1 MNMKQIYQAGL
12 AASAIGLVITII
24 GLVMGN
30 PMLWQH
36 GFVFAAVA
44 FTIGAGYWPEL
55 KNYQFTI
62 WIITGFI
69 AAMIYGPKLTHWG
82 DLNIANKWIVI
93 FVIQA
98 TMFSMGT
105 KLSIQDFVGV
115 VKMPKAVFAGA
126 FCQFTIMPLL
136 GFTLTMVFDFPPEI
150 SMGIILVGS
159 CASGLSSNVMC
170 YIANANLA
178 LSVSVTAL
186 CTILSAI
193 VTPVWVKVLG
203 SSFVDINF
211 YAMIINV
218 IQIVIVPIG
227 AAILHDYLKN
237 YAKSKAK
244 LVFTVLSGLS
254 ALWIIYMLA
263 GGWQT
268 LFGNLQGNARSI
280 AGLTNFFA
288 AGILWAYV
296 YTYFTNIWPKISDL
310 MPAVSMTGIIFFTTT
325 AAANGRDNLVQVGL
339 LLVLAMTIHNIG
351 GYVVGYLVSRFVFR
365 LDEQSSRT
373 ISIEVGLQNG
383 GMASGLAAAMGK
395 LATVGLAAAVVT
407 PIGNVT
413 GSILA
418 NYWRKKKVDNPK
430 SIVQEA

>member
-1 MNMKQIYQAGL
+1 MTTLYKAGL
-12 AASAIGLVITII
+12 AACGLGLVLTII
-24 GLVMGN
+24 GLTTGTVS
-30 PMLWQH
+30 LWQL
-36 GFVFAAVA
+36 GIVLAAVC
-44 FTIGAGYWPEL
+44 FTIGAGYWPFL
-55 KNYQFTI
+55 KNYQFTL
-62 WIITGFI
+62 WIIAGFI
-69 AAMIYGPKLTHWG
+69 AAMTYGPKLTHWG
-82 DLNIANKWIVI
+82 NLNIANKWIVI

-105 KLSIQDFVGV
+105 KLSIADFIGV
-115 VKMPKAVFAGA
+115 AKMPRAVFAGA
-126 FCQFTIMPLL
+126 FAQFTIMPLL
-136 GFTLTMVFDFPPEI
+136 GFALTMIFDFPPEI
-150 SMGIILVGS
+150 AMGIILIGS

-193 VTPVWVKVLG
+193 VTPIWVKVLG
-203 SSFVDINF
+203 SSFVNVNF

-237 YAKSKAK
+237 YATKSSKSIFAII
-244 LVFTVLSGLS
+244 SAAC
-254 ALWIIYMLA
+254 ALWLA
-263 GGWQT
+263 FMIFGGWNM
-268 LFGNLQGNARSI
+268 LFGELQGNIRSI

-288 AGILWAYV
+288 AGILWAFV
-296 YTYFTNIWPKISDL
+296 YTYLTQIWPIISDL

-325 AAANGRDNLVQVGL
+325 AAANGRDTLVQVGL
-339 LLVLAMTIHNIG
+339 MLILAMFIHNIG
-351 GYVVGYLVSRFVFR
+351 GYIVGYLVSRFLFR

-407 PIGNVT
+407 PIGNVS

-418 NYWRKKKVDNPK
+418 NYWRKRKVSTTSN
-430 SIVQEA
+430 EAQIEV